1 MDTKRRTFL
10 RALGAA
16 GVAGLAGCT
25 GTGGSGGPAATE
37 TEGGGTATTSA
48 GEATT
53 ISADDARP
61 PTVDRRLFLGH
72 DVETIRSE
80 ITSGGVPKDGIPAI
94 DDPQFG
100 PAEEAALDPGDPVF
114 GAVRDGEAK
123 AYPQSILVWHEIV
136 NDVLGGDP
144 VAVTYCPLTGTA
156 QGFERGPVE
165 FGTSGDLVNSN
176 LVMYDRGTDSRW
188 PQVTGTAVE
197 GPLVGQSLREFRVVW
212 TTWEHWRAVYPDT
225 VVLTDET
232 GFSRRYGSDPYG
244 QYNPERGYYA
254 NDRTIFSPLVSD
266 DRNRPKDVVIGTRT
280 TEGALSFDKKSLLD
294 ERVLGGA
301 IGETEY
307 VAVADPALETGYVYE
322 TSDGLTVA
330 AAGDGYRVD
339 GETYAAA
346 ELPLDRTLAF
356 DGMWFAWAGFYPELP
371 YVE

>member
-1 MDTKRRTFL
+1 V
-10 RALGAA
+10 AA
-16 GVAGLAGCT
+16 LAGCT
-25 GTGGSGGPAATE
+25 GTGGSGTRSDTE
-37 TEGGGTATTSA
+37 TEGGGTSTTAAGATT
-48 GEATT
+48 GE
-53 ISADDARP
+53 SGGRP
-61 PTVDRRLFLGH
+61 PTADRRLFLGH
-72 DVETIRSE
+72 DVETIRGE

-94 DDPQFG
+94 DDPQF
-100 PAEEAALDPGDPVF
+100 ASADEATVDSGDPVF

-144 VAVTYCPLTGTA
+144 VAITYCPLTGTA

-197 GPLVGQSLREFRVVW
+197 GPMEGQSLREFRVVW
-212 TTWEHWRAVYPDT
+212 TTWEHWRVVYPDT

-244 QYNPERGYYA
+244 QYNPDGGYYTS
-254 NDRTIFSPLVSD
+254 DRTIFAPLVSD
-266 DRNRPKDVVIGTRT
+266 DRNHPKDVVVGTRT
-280 TEGALSFDKKSLLD
+280 TEGALSFDKASLLD
-294 ERVLGGA
+294 ERVLRGA
-301 IGETEY
+301 IGETDY

-322 TSDGLTVA
+322 TSEGTSVEAD
-330 AAGDGYRVD
+330 GDGYRVD

-346 ELPLDRTLAF
+346 ELPLERTLAF
-356 DGMWFAWAGFYPELP
+356 DGMWFAWAGFYPEIP